1 MEKKYKHQD
10 WEEKIY
16 RQWKKASVFKARPGS
31 KKPPF
36 CIIMP
41 PPNANAPLHIGH
53 AMFLTVEDIMARF
66 ARMRGKEVLLL
77 PGADHAGILTQVV
90 FEKKLQKE
98 GKSRYDLKRNKFY
111 RQCLKFTL
119 DNKKIMFEQMAKMGV
134 SCDWSREKFT
144 LDKKISKQVLKTFVR
159 LYKDRLAYRGE
170 RMINWCPRCATTLSD
185 LEVEHLEEKSKI
197 YFIKYPLVIKSNI
210 TGFTIFL
217 VVATTRPETMLGD
230 SAIAVHPKDSR
241 YKEFIGKT
249 VLLPIVNR
257 KIPVIADKEIDPEFG
272 TGVVKVTPA
281 HDPVDWQIGQRHQLE
296 SINVIGFDNK
306 MTAKAGKEFAGLPV
320 GKAREK
326 ILKLLQKKDII
337 LKEKTHFHSVGR
349 CERCKTIIEPK
360 VSKQWFIKIRPLA
373 DKAIEAVKNRKI
385 RIIPEKKFK
394 KNFLKWMGGL
404 HDWCVSRQIWWGH
417 RLPVWYCGTEGLS
430 DLQMN
435 IGLNLPQE
443 EQKERRLKS
452 ATTSA
457 TTVKSGCGHIIV
469 GLSKPKK
476 CPKCGKTKFIQD
488 PDTFDTWFSSAQWSY
503 TALGYPNGKDYKTF
517 YPTSVMET
525 GYEILPIWVA
535 RMMMLGIYRTGKVP
549 FRKVFLHGLVRDA
562 FGQKMSKSLG
572 NVVNPLDVIEKYGAD
587 ALRIALITGSAAGND
602 ISVSEDKIRGYR
614 NFDNKLWNIGRFI
627 NIQLETIPNPPYYT
641 PKLKGFT
648 KDDLMI
654 LKSLN
659 LLIKKT
665 TNNLDSYRFSD
676 ASQDLYQFIW
686 HELADVYIEKIKAR
700 LLNNDK
706 TALSVLRHV
715 FLNSLKLLHPFAPFA
730 TEALWSQI
738 PRKNKELLI
747 TSSWPK

>member
-16 RQWKKASVFKARPGS
+16 RRWKKVSIFKADPKS

-53 AMFLTVEDIMARF
+53 AMFLTIEDIMARF

-90 FEKKLQKE
+90 FEKKLEKE
-98 GKSRYDLKRNKFY
+98 GKSRHALKRNKFY

-119 DNKKIMFEQMAKMGV
+119 DNKKEMFKQTEKMGV

-144 LDKKISKQVLKTFVR
+144 LDKKISKQVFKTFVR
-159 LYKDRLAYRGE
+159 LYKDKLVYRGE

-185 LEVEHLEEKSKI
+185 LEVEHFEEKSKI
-197 YFIKYPLVIKSNI
+197 YFIKYPLVSKSNI
-210 TGFTIFL
+210 TGFTRFL

-230 SAIAVHPKDSR
+230 SAIAVHPKDGR

-249 VLLPIVNR
+249 VLLPIANR

-281 HDPVDWQIGQRHQLE
+281 HDPIDWRIGQRHQLE

-306 MTAKAGKEFAGLPV
+306 MTSLAGKEFAGMPV

-326 ILKLLQKKDII
+326 VVKLLQKKDTI
-337 LKEKTHFHSVGR
+337 LKEKTHFHSIGR
-349 CERCKTIIEPK
+349 CERCKTIVEPK
-360 VSKQWFIKIRPLA
+360 ISKQWFIKVRPLA
-373 DKAIEAVKNRKI
+373 NEAIKAVKKRKI

-394 KNFLKWMGGL
+394 KNFLKWMKGL

-417 RLPVWYCGTEGLS
+417 RIPVWYCGTKGLS

-435 IGLNLPQE
+435 MLTPE
-443 EQKERRLKS
+443 AKSQKPEARK
-452 ATTSA
+452 
-457 TTVKSGCGHIIV
+457 GCGHIIV
-469 GLSKPKK
+469 ALSKPKK
-476 CPKCGKTKFIQD
+476 CPKCGKTRFVQD
-488 PDTFDTWFSSAQWSY
+488 PDTFDTWFSSAQWPY
-503 TALGYPNGKDYKTF
+503 TTLGYPNGKDYKTF

-549 FRKVFLHGLVRDA
+549 FKKVFLHGLVRDA

-572 NVVNPLDVIEKYGAD
+572 NVVNPLDAIEKYGAD
-587 ALRIALITGSAAGND
+587 ALRLALITGSAAGND
-602 ISVSEDKIRGYR
+602 ISIGEDKIKGYR
-614 NFDNKLWNIGRFI
+614 NFSNKLWNIGRFI
-627 NIQLETIPNPPYYT
+627 DIQLKHIPNPPFYSS
-641 PKLKGFT
+641 KIKGITSEDT
-648 KDDLMI
+648 KI
-654 LKSLN
+654 IKSLN

-665 TNNLDSYRFSD
+665 TNNLNNYYFSE
-676 ASQDLYQFIW
+676 ASQDIYQFIW
-686 HELADVYIEKIKAR
+686 HELADVYIENIKER
-700 LLNNDK
+700 LQKNDK
-706 TALSVLRHV
+706 AALSVLRHV
-715 FLNSLKLLHPFAPFA
+715 FLKCLKLLHPFAPFV
-730 TEALWSQI
+730 TEVLWSQI
-738 PRKNKELLI
+738 PRKKKELLVE
-747 TSSWPK
+747 SSWPK